1 MQRRV
6 QAKAIRKLKTSEVST
21 VDGSQWSIFESIA
34 TPKIKAFSKK
44 RIGSFEV
51 ELFMHSCTT
60 AWTFWYQPMICCSS
74 TVSRPQDWCQACL
87 IQPCCKPCTKT
98 SGIQVFH
105 AISAQSLCP
114 QVGHILFGTYFS
126 TYNET
131 FVGPGLNSE
140 NMQANASGSPNSTS
154 MEEGMSS
161 SIAQVSSPT
170 TNLMQWKRSTA
181 SLLVWSIAPVLLNAL
196 PSQIKKAILKQA
208 LFPVLLIDLFQDAI
222 SASFPATQVL

>member
-1 MQRRV
+1 
-6 QAKAIRKLKTSEVST
+6 
-21 VDGSQWSIFESIA
+21 
-34 TPKIKAFSKK
+34 
-44 RIGSFEV
+44 
-51 ELFMHSCTT
+51 
-60 AWTFWYQPMICCSS
+60 MICCSS

-140 NMQANASGSPNSTS
+140 NTQANASGSPNSTS

-196 PSQIKKAILKQA
+196 HSQIKKATQASSFSGAVDWSVSGCHFCILSSNTS
-208 LFPVLLIDLFQDAI
+208 FMDRFDRSIEI
-222 SASFPATQVL
+222 SEWN